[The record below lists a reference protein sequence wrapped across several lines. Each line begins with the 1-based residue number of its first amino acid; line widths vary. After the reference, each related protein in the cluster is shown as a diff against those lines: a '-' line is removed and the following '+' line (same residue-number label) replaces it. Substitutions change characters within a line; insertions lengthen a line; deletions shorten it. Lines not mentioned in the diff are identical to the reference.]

1 MGFDFTQFE
10 FDAEK
15 RRQLG
20 YTLVDRIN
28 QYFSSL
34 DDRAV
39 QLPLEQ
45 RSFGELH
52 NQMPEIGESA
62 EAVLDEVCRELIE
75 KGFHVPSANYFGL
88 MNPKIGRASCR
99 EREEN

>member
-20 YTLVDRIN
+20 YKLVDRIN

-62 EAVLDEVCRELIE
+62 EAVLDGVCRELIE
-75 KGFHVPSANYFGL
+75 KGLQVPSAKYFGL
-88 MNPKIGRASCR
+88 LSCSPTYMAVLDSL
-99 EREEN
+99 